1 MGVLGVNH
9 LAFRTHD
16 PDRLRRFYLELTGAD
31 EIEGDHG
38 PIRVG
43 QTLLVFF
50 ASLEHGAGDDPDEIA
65 FDVDR
70 AGFDEVLRRARA
82 LGCEVRGPVEHTTLS
97 KGFYLRDP
105 DGRRLEFIHDDPGVY
120 WRE

>member
-16 PDRLRRFYLELTGAD
+16 PNRLRRFYLDLTRAD

-38 PIRVG
+38 PIGVG

-50 ASLEHGAGDDPDEIA
+50 ASLEHGAGDDPD
-65 FDVDR
+65 
-70 AGFDEVLRRARA
+70 
-82 LGCEVRGPVEHTTLS
+82 
-97 KGFYLRDP
+97 
-105 DGRRLEFIHDDPGVY
+105 GRRLEFIHDDPGVG